1 MNDPRH
7 RPSGGVRDIDTGIH
21 RNERPRFS
29 AGVRNTDTDI
39 HQNERPT
46 LPEVFGIPVRIFNI
60 KHTGITG
67 GNPGAAA
74 PFALFSPGKTDRLAQ
89 RILSPLPVVSRRR
102 GEKRREQA
110 VPSLPL
116 SPKAPAS
123 RGCGRQGRPPVY
135 PAAAVPVRD
144 AARGSVRTHF
154 RSPFFWTRWE
164 RTPALSSALP
174 ICSTE

>member
-1 MNDPRH
+1 MNAPAF
-7 RPSGGVRDIDTGIH
+7 PQASGILIRIFTKTNAPALPEASGILI
-21 RNERPRFS
+21 RIFIKTNAPS
-29 AGVRNTDTDI
+29 AGVQYTGTDI
-39 HQNERPT
+39 QYKTHGHHRGQS
-46 LPEVFGIPVRIFNI
+46 
-60 KHTGITG
+60 
-67 GNPGAAA
+67 GNAA
-74 PFALFSPGKTDRLAQ
+74 PFALFSPGETDGLAQ
-89 RILSPLPVVSRRR
+89 RILSSLPMVSRRR

-154 RSPFFWTRWE
+154 RFPFFWTRWE
-164 RTPALSSALP
+164 LTPTLSRALP